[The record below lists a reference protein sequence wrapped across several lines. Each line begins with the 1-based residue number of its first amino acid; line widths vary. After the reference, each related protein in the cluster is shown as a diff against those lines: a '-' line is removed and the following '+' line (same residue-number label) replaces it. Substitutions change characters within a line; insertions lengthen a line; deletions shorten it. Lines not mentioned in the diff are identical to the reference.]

1 MTTQPTKQP
10 TTQPTKTEAH
20 KAEKKP
26 FPGHLYRIQQ
36 PKSKKA
42 TN

>member
-10 TTQPTKTEAH
+10 TTQEMKIEAN
-20 KAEKKP
+20 KEEKKP